1 MPWDGYRYLL
11 LARFAIYNFAAAALF
26 AAVYAQ
32 GWLDAATVG
41 LNRWLCLVIVAVFA
55 FGLCRAAMGAWRLTH
70 DLNAVRS
77 GSPRPGSLPE
87 RFLSSVRQ
95 VETGMAAE
103 LLRVRLIDAISHVRY
118 LADALVLLGLVGTV
132 VGFIIALS
140 GIEPNTALSVE
151 KIGAVV
157 STLISGI
164 GIALYTTLLGAV
176 FHLWLGFNYRMLVG
190 ASVRLYGASV
200 ELGGSRVA

>member
-11 LARFAIYNFAAAALF
+11 LVRFAVYNAASLAVFAAA
-26 AAVYAQ
+26 YAQ
-32 GWLDAATVG
+32 GWLDDATTG
-41 LNRWLCLVIVAVFA
+41 LNRWLCLVIAAVFLV
-55 FGLCRAAMGAWRLTH
+55 GLVRAAMSAWRLTH
-70 DLNAVRS
+70 DLNAVRA
-77 GSPRPGSLPE
+77 GTPRPDSLPA
-87 RFLSSVRQ
+87 RFLASIGQ
-95 VETGMAAE
+95 VETSMAAE

-140 GIEPNTALSVE
+140 GIEPNTAVSVD
-151 KIGAVV
+151 KIGAIV

-164 GIALYTTLLGAV
+164 GVALYTTLLGAV

-200 ELGGSRVA
+200 ELGGDRVA